1 MRLLLLSTA
10 AAIIALST
18 VAHAADAVD
27 QVPSAPVAE
36 EVQVFTWS
44 GPYLGVH
51 GGYGW
56 TDGSFGISG
65 VGTLGADLNGG
76 LFGLFAGY
84 NHQFSNNLVIGIEG
98 DIEYNWNEE
107 EVLAGA
113 EARTELQGSVRG
125 RIGYAF
131 DHALIYATGGWAA
144 TRGVADVPGFSDE
157 TETFNGYTVGAGV
170 DYAFTNNIF
179 GRLEYRYTDF
189 GSKTFDFGAGTIDAD
204 LDQHAIRV
212 GLGVKF

>member
-1 MRLLLLSTA
+1 MRFLFLSSVA
-10 AAIIALST
+10 MLALST

-56 TDGSFGISG
+56 TDGSFDISG

-76 LFGLFAGY
+76 LFGVFAGY

-131 DHALIYATGGWAA
+131 DRALVYATGGWAA
-144 TRGVADVPGFSDE
+144 TQGVAEVPGFSDE

-179 GRLEYRYTDF
+179 GRVEYRYTDF